1 MRYGKD
7 MATIFPEPI
16 FPLDPLTMFM
26 LVLFMV
32 LFLPRVFERFKLPGI
47 VGLILGGLILG
58 PKGYGVIDPGDTIMK
73 FLSDVG
79 KLMVMFFAG
88 LEIDIDRFTRS
99 GHKSLTYGLATFL
112 IPLGAGLLIA
122 RLFGLSWNAAVLV
135 GSLLASHT
143 LLALPILIKSR
154 MIKRES
160 VMVTIGA
167 TMFTDVAAL
176 VVLAVCIAIHTVGFS
191 ASVLAVRFAGMAI
204 FIPLFLLGARYL
216 SPFFL
221 SHMKEREDSQ
231 TLFILFL
238 MIFAAVCAETIHLE
252 GIVGAFIVGL
262 AVGGVVHD
270 GPVRRRLNTLGNT
283 LFVPAFFLL
292 IGALV
297 DPLSFLRLSP
307 SALGLMVC
315 IIIGLILAKLM
326 AAMLAG
332 RILGYSRNE
341 QLCMWS
347 LSIPQVA
354 ATLAAAL
361 VAFETLNSAGE
372 RLIGEEI
379 LDGIL
384 ILVMVTVIL
393 GPLLTQIFV
402 KHMQKEQ
409 RSLERK
415 T

>member
-1 MRYGKD
+1 
-7 MATIFPEPI
+7 MATFFPEHI
-16 FPLDPLTMFM
+16 FPLDPLTKFM
-26 LVLFMV
+26 MVLFMV

-58 PKGYGVIDPGDTIMK
+58 PQGYGVIDPGDTVMK

-88 LEIDIDRFTRS
+88 LEIDIERFTRT
-99 GHKSLTYGLATFL
+99 GHKSFIYGLTTFL
-112 IPLGAGLLIA
+112 IPLGTGMVIA
-122 RLFGLSWNAAVLV
+122 RLFGLSWNASVLV

-143 LLALPILIKSR
+143 LLALPILIKYR

-160 VMVTIGA
+160 IMVTIGA

-176 VVLAVCIAIHTVGFS
+176 VVLAVCVAIHTVGVS
-191 ASVLAVRFAGMAI
+191 ASVLVIRFTGMAI
-204 FIPLFLLGARYL
+204 FIPLFLFGARFL

-221 SHMKEREDSQ
+221 KHLKDKQDSQ

-238 MIFAAVCAETIHLE
+238 MVFAAVCAETIHLE

-262 AVGGVVHD
+262 AIGGVAQD

-297 DPLSFLRLSP
+297 DPLSFFRLSP
-307 SALGLMVC
+307 ETFGLMTC
-315 IIIGLILAKLM
+315 IVIGLILAKLA

-332 RILGYSRNE
+332 RILGYNRNE

-361 VAFETLNSAGE
+361 VAYETLNTAGE
-372 RLIGEEI
+372 RLITEEV
-379 LDGIL
+379 LDSVL
-384 ILVMVTVIL
+384 ILVMVTVIV
-393 GPLLTQIFV
+393 GPVLTQFFV
-402 KHMQKEQ
+402 KRLREDEQ
-409 RSLERK
+409 SM
-415 T
+415 TAGG